1 LFKLKFKNN
10 DYIPKSGKLRLNHNR
25 RRGRFGENG
34 EIMNFLKHLRIRT
47 VAGGFIL
54 ALVVAGGMIAT
65 TSIITLEKVSL
76 IETTWNAFE
85 QGRSEK
91 AQVLN
96 ALRQSMGYGGMIHN
110 FKNYVLRKDP
120 TRVGII
126 NAHLGGAQA
135 ALARYEIQHTN
146 EGEKKALADI
156 RQTLNA
162 YSEAT
167 DLAQKMVREGK
178 PTAEIDQLIQVDDN
192 AALSAL
198 DTLDEVFSQ
207 TDKRHTETLT
217 KPQILSRLRRALGY
231 GGMIHH
237 FKNLV
242 LRHDNTLTG
251 KLNDK
256 FIAAKENLL
265 LYEVLEL
272 NPAEKQA
279 LADIQQTIEAYAAA
293 AITVE
298 TLAEEGLA
306 PFEID
311 KKVRIDD
318 EPALIGLTTL
328 IREISAQSDIEAG
341 HVNTAL
347 QTVAW
352 ITEITVWLT
361 SALILFLITTSLW
374 AFRSRII
381 NPIARMTG
389 VMSRLASGDLKVPVH
404 ATDQKN
410 EIGEMARAIEVFK
423 TNAIERARA
432 ENALKEQEERH
443 RLILDNAADGIITAN
458 DRGIIQTFN
467 PAAEKL
473 FGYSTAE
480 IIGKSLD
487 VLMPEAIRH
496 PHTDYIDRYLRTGES
511 RVIGNRIELEGLKKG
526 GGTFPLEL
534 AVSEMMVGG
543 KKVFTGIISD
553 ITQRKAADRMKNEF
567 ISTVSHEL
575 RTPLTSIKGSLGLI
589 RSGHAGT
596 LPDALKGMLDIAYNN
611 CDRLV
616 RLINDIL
623 DIEKISAGKM
633 DFQMKPLALAPL
645 LTQAVEANKDY
656 GEERGIT
663 FVLSDI
669 AQDATVSGD
678 PDRLMQVLANLLSNA
693 AKFSPENGAVEIS
706 LHREG
711 TGFRISVS
719 DHGRGIAPEFQ
730 SRIFGKFQQ
739 GDSSDSREKG
749 GTGLGLSIAKSIVE
763 LHNGTIGFDSRPGS
777 GTTFY
782 FDLPELVAT
791 VPLVTP
797 SPVAVTEKKSR
808 ILICEDEPDIANLI
822 QLMLQQEGY
831 ETNIAY
837 SAAAA
842 RKLLKKNTYAAITLD
857 LGLPDEDGVIL
868 IREIRNNP
876 ATHDL
881 PIIVVSAKAKE
892 GKVELNGDAV
902 GIIDW
907 MEKPVDHKRLIDDI
921 RLAMKGA
928 PSERPRILHI
938 EDDPDILR
946 VVTAVIGAMADVT
959 TAETFEEG
967 CQRLK
972 DERFDL
978 IILDLEL
985 PDGEGEDLLP
995 YLKETD
1001 NRETPVIVFS
1011 VKDISRNGAA
1021 NLRAALVKSTTT
1033 NEDLLATIRAAL
1045 PQQGA

>member
-1 LFKLKFKNN
+1 
-10 DYIPKSGKLRLNHNR
+10 
-25 RRGRFGENG
+25 
-34 EIMNFLKHLRIRT
+34 MNFLKHLRIRT
-47 VAGGFIL
+47 VAWGFII
-54 ALVVAGGMIAT
+54 ALTIAGGLMAT

-76 IETTWNAFE
+76 IETTWNIFE

-91 AQVLN
+91 DRALN
-96 ALRQSMGYGGMIHN
+96 ALRQSLGYGGMIHN

-126 NAHLGGAQA
+126 NAYLGGAQA
-135 ALARYEIQHTN
+135 ALARYEIQDTT
-146 EGEKKALADI
+146 EGERIALDNI
-156 RQTLNA
+156 KQTLDA
-162 YSEAT
+162 YSKAT

-178 PTAEIDQLIQVDDN
+178 STAEIDQLIRVDDS
-192 AALSAL
+192 AALSAM
-198 DTLDEVFSQ
+198 DTLDKSFSQ
-207 TDKRHTETLT
+207 TIEEHTETLT

-237 FKNLV
+237 FKNFV
-242 LRHDNTLTG
+242 LRHDHALIGKPDDRSATIQKNLPHDDALIK

-265 LYEVLEL
+265 LYEALEL
-272 NPAEKQA
+272 NPTEEQA
-279 LADIQQTIEAYAAA
+279 LADIQQIIAAYEAT

-311 KKVRIDD
+311 KRVRIDD
-318 EPALIGLTTL
+318 EPALTGLTTL
-328 IREISAQSDIEAG
+328 IREISSQSDIEAG
-341 HVNTAL
+341 RVDTAL
-347 QTVAW
+347 QTVART
-352 ITEITVWLT
+352 TEITVWLT
-361 SALILFLITTSLW
+361 SALILFLIAVSLW

-381 NPIARMTG
+381 NPITRMTG
-389 VMSRLASGDLKVPVH
+389 VMSRLASGDLKVSVH

-432 ENALKEQEERH
+432 EDSLKEQEERH
-443 RLILDNAADGIITAN
+443 RLILDNAADGIITAD

-473 FGYSTAE
+473 FEYSTAE
-480 IIGKSLD
+480 IIGQSLD

-496 PHTDYIDRYLRTGES
+496 PHTDYISRYLETGES
-511 RVIGNRIELEGLKKG
+511 RVVGNRIELEGLKKD

-534 AVSEMMVGG
+534 AVSEMIVGG
-543 KKVFTGIISD
+543 NKIFTGIISD
-553 ITQRKAADRMKNEF
+553 ITQRKEADRMKNEF

-589 RSGHAGT
+589 RSGHAGD

-645 LTQAVEANKDY
+645 LTQAIEANKAY
-656 GEERGIT
+656 GEERRVT
-663 FVLSDI
+663 FVLTDI
-669 AQDATVSGD
+669 AQDATVLGD

-693 AKFSPENGAVEIS
+693 AKFSPENDEVEIS

-711 TGFRISVS
+711 TGFRISVH
-719 DHGRGIAPEFQ
+719 DHGRGIAAEFQ

-749 GTGLGLSIAKSIVE
+749 GTGLGLNIAKSIIE
-763 LHNGTIGFDSRPGS
+763 LHNGTIGFDSRPGG

-782 FDLPELVAT
+782 FSLPELAAT
-791 VPLVTP
+791 APLATKLP
-797 SPVAVTEKKSR
+797 AAVTKKKSR

-831 ETNIAY
+831 ETDIAY
-837 SAAAA
+837 SAASA
-842 RKLLKKNTYAAITLD
+842 RELLGKNDYAAITLD

-868 IREIRNNP
+868 IRELRNNP
-876 ATHDL
+876 ATHNL
-881 PIIVVSAKAKE
+881 PIIVVSAKAKK

-921 RLAMKGA
+921 RLAMKAA

-938 EDDPDILR
+938 EDDTDILR

-959 TAETFEEG
+959 TATTFEEG
-967 CQRLK
+967 RQRLK

-978 IILDLEL
+978 IILDLKL

-995 YLKETD
+995 YLKKTD
-1001 NRETPVIVFS
+1001 NKETPVIVFS
-1011 VKDISRNGAA
+1011 VKEIS
-1021 NLRAALVKSTTT
+1021 
-1033 NEDLLATIRAAL
+1033 
-1045 PQQGA
+1045 